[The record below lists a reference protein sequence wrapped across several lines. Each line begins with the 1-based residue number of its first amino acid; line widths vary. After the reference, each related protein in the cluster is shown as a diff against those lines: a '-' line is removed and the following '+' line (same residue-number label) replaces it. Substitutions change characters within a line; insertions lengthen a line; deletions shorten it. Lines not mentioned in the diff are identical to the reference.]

1 MGEQSLRQRAQ
12 IARLQKNLCALRRIA
27 GWTMAELGDRIGVT
41 KQTISNLEN
50 PNKQAKM
57 TLTQYLAI
65 RSVLDYEAAQRLEKD
80 NTDTLLLLAIRK
92 VLDEELDED
101 ILEEAEDDVALLA
114 SAVAGG
120 TPREKV
126 QKLALERLSLPAEN
140 TLPGL
145 ALGAVVGTIAAAAIT
160 GGLPILPVVLGGGIA
175 GYLEKLFSD
184 DDPNDLQSSSCDNK
198 NVKESDEL

>member
-1 MGEQSLRQRAQ
+1 MGEQSLQQRAQ

-27 GWTMAELGDRIGVT
+27 GWTMEGLGDRIGVT

-50 PNKQAKM
+50 PNKKAKM

-65 RSVLDYEAAQRLEKD
+65 RSVLDYEAAQRLAKD
-80 NTDTLLLLAIRK
+80 KTDTLLLLAIRK
-92 VLDEELDED
+92 ILDED
-101 ILEEAEDDVALLA
+101 LDEDTLEEAEDDVALLA

-126 QKLALERLSLPAEN
+126 QELAVERLSFPEEN

-145 ALGAVVGTIAAAAIT
+145 TLGTAVGTIAAIT

-175 GYLEKLFSD
+175 GYLGKLFSD
-184 DDPNDLQSSSCDNK
+184 DKPNDLQSSSCDNK
-198 NVKESDEL
+198 NAKESDEL